1 MHNLHMSKI
10 TFMYIFLITGLILIL
25 HSFLSNWNTLNTQIE
40 GIMFNI
46 LVGFIPL
53 W

>member
-1 MHNLHMSKI
+1 MHNLNMSKMA
-10 TFMYIFLITGLILIL
+10 FMYIFLILIL
-25 HSFLSNWNTLNTQIE
+25 HSFLSNWNTINTQIE